1 VHELRVHELLTR
13 RAAAHVVP
21 LVAHCEAPVVLPGQ
35 CWARNSIVLVMPWC
49 EPVKVGELVDAREEA
64 QCVEELL
71 AALAALHRLGVLHY
85 DVKWSNTLWLVHGG
99 TGERRRRLVLSDFGL
114 AKQLDV
120 DGRATL
126 QRGVGTDGYM
136 APEVRDGSAL
146 SVTAAVDVYSA
157 GVALR
162 KLPAHAQCEELQ
174 ELARW
179 MCAEQPYARPTA
191 SGARRRV
198 RRVVAPAMQQLTI
211 ATQPVNATPA
221 RGTSLASADSAVVHV
236 APELPSDGRGATPA
250 QSVDDAAH
258 VAQLAPRERAG
269 LLAAQS

>member
-1 VHELRVHELLTR
+1 MWCLTAVSAPWC
-13 RAAAHVVP
+13 AAAP
-21 LVAHCEAPVVLPGQ
+21 AARSRSRC
-35 CWARNSIVLVMPWC
+35 CW
-49 EPVKVGELVDAREEA
+49 PVKVHVRTP
-64 QCVEELL
+64 CTSC
-71 AALAALHRLGVLHY
+71 ALAALHRLGVLHY
-85 DVKWSNTLWLVHGG
+85 DVKWSNTLWQVLGD

-136 APEVRDGSAL
+136 APEVRDGSAM
-146 SVTAAVDVYSA
+146 SATAAVDVYSA
-157 GVALR
+157 GAALR
-162 KLPAHAQCEELQ
+162 KMPAHAQCEELQ

-179 MCAEQPYARPTA
+179 MCAEQPHARPTA
-191 SGARRRV
+191 NSARHRV
-198 RRVVAPAMQQLTI
+198 RCVVAPAMQQLVI

-221 RGTSLASADSAVVHV
+221 RDTSLESADSAVVRV
-236 APELPSDGRGATPA
+236 APKLPSVDAAAAQVAATPA
-250 QSVDDAAH
+250 QSVDEAAH